1 MTARTRNSGFR
12 PRAHSLGSH
21 IAWPPSYTR
30 TGCELQSF
38 SGRVSEALFAP
49 PFLLA
54 YNFLF
59 TLMATEPTENPDLG
73 NCFVPPAAPPV
84 TTSAEDE
91 EIRVRGA
98 RVHNLKNID
107 VTIPH
112 NAITVVTGV
121 SGSGKSSLAFDTLY
135 AEGQRRYIE
144 SLSAYARQFLERIE
158 KPDVDEITGIAPAIS
173 IRQKNTT
180 RNPRSTVATATE
192 IYDYLRLLYAR
203 VGHTFCLRC
212 GQRVHRDTVDEIA
225 ERVLAMGD
233 GRRFYV
239 LYTLELAPEAAKKG
253 PAGIQISDPAAIS
266 AAEPVEAQGKST
278 EAQGKLKMKP
288 PKSGRP
294 GQDAVR
300 DTLMNLRRRGF
311 NRLYQGGRVF
321 EFSTPEDLLDIDFAK
336 PVYVLVDRLVL
347 SSDVR
352 SRLMDSIE
360 ICYREGRGEA
370 ILEFAAD
377 ARGAPGTPASQA
389 ERLVFNERF
398 ECKKCGATYQEPEP
412 RLFSFNN
419 PYGACPR
426 CQGFGNTID
435 FDLDR
440 VIPDKGKSLGEGAI
454 EPWTKP
460 RYRQLALEMRKYARA
475 KLIPFDVP
483 FRDLTPV
490 QRDAILDGDLQSEFP
505 GVKGFF
511 GWLERKKY
519 KLHVR
524 VFLSRYRGYA
534 TCPDCRGTR
543 LRAEARAV
551 KVAGRSITEVCQ
563 MTVKE
568 ARPFF
573 DALTLSP
580 AEAEIADK
588 VLVEVQQR
596 LRFLDE
602 VGLDYLT
609 LDRLTSTL
617 SGGEAQRIQLATSL
631 GSHLVGALY
640 VLDEPSIG
648 LHPRDTNRLIEIL
661 KGLRDL
667 GNTLVVV
674 EHDPDTILAADHILD
689 LGPGAGEH
697 GGKLIFA
704 GARDALLADPQSLTG
719 RYLRG
724 DLRIAVPQRRRK
736 MQGKFVKIIGAR
748 SHNLQGIDVMLP
760 LGMLV
765 AITGVSGSG
774 KSTLVYDV
782 LYKALQAKRTGGNWR
797 ECCDRIE
804 GDSALTAI
812 EMVDQSPIGRTPRSN
827 PATYMKAFDP
837 IREVFAATP
846 QARKRALS
854 AGAFSFNIP
863 GGRCEACQGDG
874 TVTVEMRF
882 LADVELVC
890 EECRG
895 TRYKSSVLDVRYKE
909 KNIHD
914 VLQMT
919 VREALSFFAAYTKVT
934 SRLRVLDEVGLGYL
948 RLGQS
953 GTTLS
958 GGEAQRL
965 KLGAHL
971 TRQENAGILYVFDEP
986 TTGLHFDDIQ
996 KLLTAFRKLLEG
1008 GASVLI
1014 IEHNLDVIKS
1024 ADWVIDLGPE
1034 GGDEGGRVVAAGTP
1048 EQVARNSHSH
1058 TGKFLA
1064 RVLNSRGSGL
1074 STMAGNRGN
1083 HSLPR
1088 QNVAGNHSSS
1098 K

>member
-1 MTARTRNSGFR
+1 MIP
-12 PRAHSLGSH
+12 PRAP
-21 IAWPPSYTR
+21 A
-30 TGCELQSF
+30 
-38 SGRVSEALFAP
+38 
-49 PFLLA
+49 
-54 YNFLF
+54 
-59 TLMATEPTENPDLG
+59 
-73 NCFVPPAAPPV
+73 VPG
-84 TTSAEDE
+84 DIE
-91 EIRVRGA
+91 EIRVHGA
-98 RVHNLKNID
+98 RVHNLKNVD
-107 VTIPH
+107 FTIPH

-121 SGSGKSSLAFDTLY
+121 SGSGKSSLAFDTIY

-173 IRQKNTT
+173 IRQKNST

-212 GQRVHRDTVDEIA
+212 GEEVRKDTLDEIA
-225 ERVLAMGD
+225 ARVLSLPE

-239 LYTLELAPEAAKKG
+239 LHELKLTPDAPVAQAPPRPRK
-253 PAGIQISDPAAIS
+253 PVRST
-266 AAEPVEAQGKST
+266 AETIREV
-278 EAQGKLKMKP
+278 L
-288 PKSGRP
+288 
-294 GQDAVR
+294 V
-300 DTLMNLRRRGF
+300 NLQKRGF
-311 NRLYQGGRVF
+311 SRLYQAGRVY
-321 EFSTPEDLLDIDFAK
+321 EFSSPEDLLDLDFSK

-347 SSDVR
+347 SAEIR

-370 ILEFAAD
+370 ILEFVPD
-377 ARGAPGTPASQA
+377 TPGGPG

-398 ECKKCGATYQEPEP
+398 DCKKCGASYQEPEP

-440 VIPDKGKSLGEGAI
+440 VIPDKGKSLSEGAV

-460 RYRQLALEMRKYARA
+460 RYRQITLEMRRFARA
-475 KLIPFDVP
+475 KGVPLDVP
-483 FRDLTPV
+483 YRELNAA
-490 QRDAILDGDLQSEFP
+490 QRQAILEGDSKDGFP
-505 GVKGFF
+505 GIKGFF
-511 GWLERKKY
+511 SWLERKKY

-534 TCPDCRGTR
+534 TCPDCLGTR

-551 KVAGRSITEVCQ
+551 KIAGRAITEVSQ

-573 DALTLSP
+573 AGLVLGP
-580 AEAEIADK
+580 ADTVVADK
-588 VLVEVQQR
+588 VLEEIQQR

-602 VGLDYLT
+602 VGLDYLS

-648 LHPRDTNRLIEIL
+648 LHPRDTHRLIEIL

-667 GNTLVVV
+667 GNTLLVV
-674 EHDPDTILAADHILD
+674 EHDPDTMLAADKILD

-697 GGKLIFA
+697 GGKIMFA
-704 GARDALLADPQSLTG
+704 GTMQELLADPQSLTG

-724 DLRIAVPQRRRK
+724 DLRISVPARRRK
-736 MQGKFVKIIGAR
+736 PQGKFLKIIGAR
-748 SHNLQGIDVMLP
+748 SHNLQGVDVAIP
-760 LGMLV
+760 LGVLV

-782 LYKALQAKRTGGNWR
+782 LYKALQSKRTGGNWQEFCAR
-797 ECCDRIE
+797 LE
-804 GDSALTAI
+804 GDSALEAI

-827 PATYMKAFDP
+827 PATYLKAFDP
-837 IREVFAATP
+837 IREVFASTP
-846 QARKRALS
+846 AAKKRGL
-854 AGAFSFNIP
+854 GPGHFSFNIP

-895 TRYKSSVLDVRYKE
+895 TRYKSSVLEVQYRE
-909 KNIHD
+909 KNVHD

-919 VREALSFFAAYTKVT
+919 VREALAFFAPYPKVT
-934 SRLRVLDEVGLGYL
+934 TRLRVLEEVGLGYL

-965 KLGAHL
+965 KLAAHL
-971 TRQENAGILYVFDEP
+971 TRQENKGILYIFDEP

-996 KLLTAFRKLLEG
+996 KLLTAFRKLIEG

-1034 GGDEGGRVVAAGTP
+1034 GGDAGGRVVAAGTP
-1048 EQVARNSHSH
+1048 EQVARNSQSH
-1058 TGKFLA
+1058 TGKFLV
-1064 RVLNSRGSGL
+1064 RSLQVRNG
-1074 STMAGNRGN
+1074 GN
-1083 HSLPR
+1083 HGDPTSHAKP
-1088 QNVAGNHSSS
+1088 NGS
-1098 K
+1098 

>member
-1 MTARTRNSGFR
+1 
-12 PRAHSLGSH
+12 
-21 IAWPPSYTR
+21 
-30 TGCELQSF
+30 
-38 SGRVSEALFAP
+38 
-49 PFLLA
+49 
-54 YNFLF
+54 
-59 TLMATEPTENPDLG
+59 MATKPTEKLPTSSAPRPA
-73 NCFVPPAAPPV
+73 VPGDA
-84 TTSAEDE
+84 E

-107 VTIPH
+107 FVIPH

-173 IRQKNTT
+173 IRQKNST

-192 IYDYLRLLYAR
+192 IYDYLRLLFAR
-203 VGHTFCLRC
+203 IGHTFCLRC
-212 GQRVHRDTVDEIA
+212 GEEVRRDTLDEIA
-225 ERVLAMGD
+225 ARVLALPA

-239 LYTLELAPEAAKKG
+239 LYELKLTPEAATNASHATRPRK
-253 PAGIQISDPAAIS
+253 
-266 AAEPVEAQGKST
+266 PVRVAQ
-278 EAQGKLKMKP
+278 E
-288 PKSGRP
+288 
-294 GQDAVR
+294 AVR
-300 DTLMNLRRRGF
+300 ESLIGLRKRGF
-311 NRLYQGGRVF
+311 NRLYQSGRVF
-321 EFSTPEDLLDIDFAK
+321 EFSAPEELLDVNFTQ
-336 PVYVLVDRLVL
+336 PVYVVVDRLAL
-347 SSDVR
+347 APEIR
-352 SRLMDSIE
+352 SRLMDSVE
-360 ICYREGRGEA
+360 ICYREGGGEA
-370 ILEFAAD
+370 ILEFVPD
-377 ARGAPGTPASQA
+377 APGATP

-412 RLFSFNN
+412 RLFSFNS

-435 FDLDR
+435 FDIDR
-440 VIPDKGKSLGEGAI
+440 VIPDKSKSLADGAI
-454 EPWTKP
+454 HPWTKP
-460 RYRQLALEMRKYARA
+460 RYRQIALEMRRFARS
-475 KLIPFDVP
+475 KGIPFEVP
-483 FRDLTPV
+483 FRELTAA
-490 QRDAILDGDLQSEFP
+490 QRDAIIEGDRKEKYDGVQ
-505 GVKGFF
+505 GFF
-511 GWLERKKY
+511 GLLERKKY

-534 TCPDCRGTR
+534 ICPDCRGTR

-551 KVAGRSITEVCQ
+551 RIGGRSITEVCQ
-563 MTVKE
+563 MTVKQ

-573 DALTLSP
+573 ESLVLTP
-580 AEAEIADK
+580 GEATIVEK
-588 VLVEVQQR
+588 VLEEIQLR
-596 LRFLDE
+596 LRFLDQ
-602 VGLDYLT
+602 VGLDYLS

-667 GNTLVVV
+667 GNTLLVV
-674 EHDPDTILAADHILD
+674 EHDPDTILAADYLLD

-704 GARDALLADPQSLTG
+704 GTRDAMLADPHSLTG

-724 DLRIAVPQRRRK
+724 ELKIAVPAKRRK
-736 MQGKFVKIIGAR
+736 TQGKFLKIFGAH
-748 SHNLQGIDVMLP
+748 SHNLKNVDVMIP

-765 AITGVSGSG
+765 AVTGVSGSG

-782 LYKALQAKRTGGNWR
+782 LYQALQRKRTGGNWR
-797 ECCDRIE
+797 ECCDRLE
-804 GDSALTAI
+804 GDAAVTAV

-827 PATYMKAFDP
+827 PATYLKAFDP
-837 IREVFAATP
+837 IREVFASTP
-846 QARKRALS
+846 EAKKR
-854 AGAFSFNIP
+854 GFTPGHFSFNIP

-882 LADVELVC
+882 LADVELIC

-895 TRYKSSVLDVRYKE
+895 TRYKSAVLDVRYKE
-909 KNIHD
+909 KNIRD

-919 VREALSFFAAYTKVT
+919 VREALAFFAAHPKVT
-934 SRLRVLDEVGLGYL
+934 ARMRVLEEVGLGYL

-965 KLGAHL
+965 KLAAHL
-971 TRQENAGILYVFDEP
+971 TRQENTGILYIFDEP

-996 KLLTAFRKLLEG
+996 KLLTAFRKLIEG

-1024 ADWVIDLGPE
+1024 SDWVIDLGPE
-1034 GGDEGGRVVAAGTP
+1034 GGDQGGRVVASGTP
-1048 EQVARNSHSH
+1048 EQVARNSQSH
-1058 TGKFLA
+1058 TGKYLA
-1064 RVLNSRGSGL
+1064 RALKPREASNHVNDHPAGDSDGSAQ
-1074 STMAGNRGN
+1074 SPP
-1083 HSLPR
+1083 PR
-1088 QNVAGNHSSS
+1088 A
-1098 K
+1098 